1 MGLPCSPSLF
11 WALKSHL
18 LRSCDFRDQNRLNFQ
33 QNPSN
38 APRNVYAPHKNHK
51 AKHHIIKSLINS
63 YYYTYSNVLEIC
75 YMKQMTTIKHRLD
88 FHNFTSG
95 YIDSFDR
102 NYILYILLYTKT
114 LVHLRP
120 FTCLPWKTGGKKV
133 S

>member
-1 MGLPCSPSLF
+1 MKQ
-11 WALKSHL
+11 A
-18 LRSCDFRDQNRLNFQ
+18 RLSS
-33 QNPSN
+33 NPSN
-38 APRNVYAPHKNHK
+38 APSNVKAPQKNHK
-51 AKHHIIKSLINS
+51 AQRHIIKSLINS

-75 YMKQMTTIKHRLD
+75 YMKQMTTIKHRLH

-120 FTCLPWKTGGKKV
+120 FTCLPWKTVDIAICQSKALFKGWGRLALNFNFM
-133 S
+133 